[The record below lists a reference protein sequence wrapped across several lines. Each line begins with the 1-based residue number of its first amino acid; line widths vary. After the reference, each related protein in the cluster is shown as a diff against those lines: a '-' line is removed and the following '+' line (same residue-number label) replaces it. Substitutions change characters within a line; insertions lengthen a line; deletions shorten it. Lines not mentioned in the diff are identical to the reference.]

1 MPLTRPPVDR
11 DRQVRRVLGAL
22 LGANLLVVAIKVGVG
37 VATGSLAVFG
47 DVLHSSVDVVNNV
60 FGLVVT
66 RLAARGPDDDHPYG
80 HAKFET
86 LGALGIVVFLSVTI
100 FELIRG
106 ALTHLLRGG
115 HPIAFG
121 PLEAGLLAVTLGM
134 NVWVAWYERRA
145 GERLRSEILLADAA
159 HTRSDIWITL
169 AVIGGLLLARAGYL
183 WADPLLAV
191 IVAGLVAHVG
201 YEIVQRSMPTLLDQA
216 AFPEGDLRRAA
227 EAVPGVRRAY
237 GIRSRMAADLRFAE
251 VTISVE
257 GAASVD
263 AGHRIADAV
272 ETALGSEFKLEHVLV
287 HVEPC

>member
-1 MPLTRPPVDR
+1 MT
-11 DRQVRRVLGAL
+11 AL
-22 LGANLLVVAIKVGVG
+22 LAANLAVVGIKIGVG

-47 DVLHSSVDVVNNV
+47 DVLHSSVDAVNNV
-60 FGLVVT
+60 FALVIT

-100 FELIRG
+100 FELLRG
-106 ALTHLLRGG
+106 AVVRLARGG
-115 HPIAFG
+115 STVTFG
-121 PLEAGLLAVTLGM
+121 ATEGALLALTLGI
-134 NVWVAWYERRA
+134 NLWVAWYERRA

-169 AVIGGLLLARAGYL
+169 AVIGGLLLTRAGFA
-183 WADPLLAV
+183 WADSVLT
-191 IVAGLVAHVG
+191 IVVAALVAHVG
-201 YEIVQRSMPTLLDQA
+201 YEIVRRSMPTLLDQA
-216 AFPEGDLRRAA
+216 ALTESEIRRVA
-227 EAVPGVRRAY
+227 ETVPGVQSAY
-237 GIRSRMAADLRFAE
+237 GIRSRMAADQRFAE
-251 VTISVE
+251 LTIAVE

-272 ETALGSEFKLEHVLV
+272 EHTVGSTLGVQHVLV